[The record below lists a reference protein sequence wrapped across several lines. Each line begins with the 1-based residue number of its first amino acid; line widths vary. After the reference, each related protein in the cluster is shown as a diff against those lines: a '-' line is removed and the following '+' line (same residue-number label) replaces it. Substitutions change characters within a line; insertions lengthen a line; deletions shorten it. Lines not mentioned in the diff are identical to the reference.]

1 MQTHAMHATCS
12 HDKKNQLRI
21 AGNDFYDGVYLI
33 SLLVLS
39 PGALRILGS
48 FFLQPKKKDSG
59 VCGVFFISQRL
70 GGHF

>member
-48 FFLQPKKKDSG
+48 FFLQQKKRIQEFL
-59 VCGVFFISQRL
+59 VFFFS
-70 GGHF
+70 